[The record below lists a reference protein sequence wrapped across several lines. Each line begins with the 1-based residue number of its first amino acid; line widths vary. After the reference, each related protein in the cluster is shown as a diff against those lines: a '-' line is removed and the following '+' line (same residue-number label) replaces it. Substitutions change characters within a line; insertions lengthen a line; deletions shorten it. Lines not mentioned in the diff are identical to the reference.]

1 MKNLYKNLR
10 PIAAAILETGA
21 RAFVVRRA
29 GLPRRAENFKVTA
42 NLTAAQASGW
52 VYAGES
58 HDAATY

>member
-1 MKNLYKNLR
+1 MR